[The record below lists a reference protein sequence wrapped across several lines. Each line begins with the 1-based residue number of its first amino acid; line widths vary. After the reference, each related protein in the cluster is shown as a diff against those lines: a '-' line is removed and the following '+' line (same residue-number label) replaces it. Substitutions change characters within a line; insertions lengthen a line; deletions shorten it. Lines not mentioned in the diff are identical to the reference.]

1 MDLSSRGLG
10 RGPFTAVTRVRIS
23 PGSPYY
29 GSLAQLVEHLTLNQ
43 QVVGSNPTRSTILP
57 DWYNGITA
65 VSKTVNGGSTPS
77 SGAMCIVYWRVDQ
90 R

>member
-1 MDLSSRGLG
+1 MPFHGINASSNLAG
-10 RGPFTAVTRVRIS
+10 FTI
-23 PGSPYY
+23 Y

-77 SGAMCIVYWRVDQ
+77 SGASIHIIFGA
-90 R
+90 